1 MVEIIQ
7 RHMRSVKTEKQTS
20 PERTH
25 LCQLIQHMTVTML
38 TTVDDIGK
46 LISRPMSPLLLD
58 SSGALWFFTDLRS
71 SKVKQIDAI
80 NLNFIDST
88 RATYVSLSGS
98 GEIITERS
106 YLDRLWTPFAK
117 PWFPEG
123 PDSNNLALLKFVPDV
138 AEYWDSS
145 HCKMVRMLALAASAV
160 AGKPIAMGEHE
171 TITDLLTPPRKS
183 ALG

>member
-1 MVEIIQ
+1 
-7 RHMRSVKTEKQTS
+7 MRSVKTEKQTS

-25 LCQLIQHMTVTML
+25 LCQLIQHMTITML
-38 TTVDDIGK
+38 TTVDDSGK

-80 NLNFIDST
+80 NLNFIDSS

-106 YLDRLWTPFAK
+106 YIDRLWTPFAK

-145 HCKMVRMLALAASAV
+145 HCKMVRMLALAASVV
-160 AGKPIAMGEHE
+160 AGKPIAIGEHE
-171 TITDLLTPPRKS
+171 TIAGLSTPPRKS
-183 ALG
+183 ASG

>member
-1 MVEIIQ
+1 M
-7 RHMRSVKTEKQTS
+7 KTEKQTS
-20 PERTH
+20 PERTQ

-38 TTVDDIGK
+38 TTVDDSGA

-71 SKVKQIDAI
+71 GKVKQIDTM

-88 RATYVSLSGS
+88 RATYVSLSGF

-106 YLDRLWTPFAK
+106 YIDRLWTPFAK
-117 PWFPEG
+117 PWFPDG
-123 PDSNNLALLKFVPDV
+123 PDSSNLALLKFIPNV

-145 HCKMVRMLALAASAV
+145 HCKMVRMLALAVSIV
-160 AGKPIAMGEHE
+160 AAKPIAMGEHE
-171 TITDLLTPPRKS
+171 TITGLSMPSRKS
-183 ALG
+183 ASG

>member
-1 MVEIIQ
+1 MG
-7 RHMRSVKTEKQTS
+7 SVKTEKQTS

-25 LCQLIQHMTVTML
+25 LCQLIQHMTVAML
-38 TTVDDIGK
+38 TTVDDNGT

-58 SSGALWFFTDLRS
+58 GSCALWFFTDLRS
-71 SKVKQIDAI
+71 GKVKQIDAM

-106 YLDRLWTPFAK
+106 YIDRLWTPFAK
-117 PWFPEG
+117 PWFPDG
-123 PDSNNLALLKFVPDV
+123 PDSDQLGLLKFVPEI

-145 HCKMVRMLALAASAV
+145 HCKMVRMLALMASVV

-171 TITDLLTPPRKS
+171 IITELSMAPRKS